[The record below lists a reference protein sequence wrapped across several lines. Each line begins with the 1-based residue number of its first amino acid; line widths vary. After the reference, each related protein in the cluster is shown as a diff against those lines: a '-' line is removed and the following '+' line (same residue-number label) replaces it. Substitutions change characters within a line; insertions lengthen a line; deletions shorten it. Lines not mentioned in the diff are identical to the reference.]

1 MAEEIITKE
10 RMDYTID
17 ILITMAVEDIA
28 EESGMAIS
36 FQWK

>member
-1 MAEEIITKE
+1 
-10 RMDYTID
+10 MDYTID